1 MMLNFSAKNKVWFLF
16 VPNLVP
22 LKAVLKIEGRIG
34 ICSCLLDLEK
44 QKSRVNNFFGRR
56 IIYEIDRTI
65 GSFGGSSLVERREKK
80 LTVSA
85 VCQELC

>member
-1 MMLNFSAKNKVWFLF
+1 M
-16 VPNLVP
+16 
-22 LKAVLKIEGRIG
+22 
-34 ICSCLLDLEK
+34 LDLEK